1 MTMTGS
7 ASGGVSFTDS
17 TFSDTEFSTVT
28 IGQTQAQSFA
38 DGVGAGQ
45 CNAFW
50 QDTRT
55 LLTSANEGTGLDFAP
70 TSSSGKTGV
79 VTFARI
85 KVLYVRA
92 DPTNT
97 TTITVS
103 KPTNGLNIFTGTT
116 PALAALTPGGVFLF
130 VDPSATG
137 IPVAAGTSDLL
148 QIANSAGASANYTI
162 IVAGG
167 LT

>member
-1 MTMTGS
+1 MTISGS
-7 ASGGVSFTDS
+7 AQAGVSFVDS
-17 TFSDTEFSTVT
+17 SVSDAEQATIS
-28 IGQTQAQSFA
+28 IGQSAAQSFA
-38 DGVGAGQ
+38 DGVAAGQ
-45 CNAFW
+45 CNAMW

-55 LLTSANEGTGLDFAP
+55 LTTGASESLDFAP

-85 KVLYVRA
+85 KVVYVRA
-92 DPTNT
+92 DPANT
-97 TTITVS
+97 TNITVS
-103 KPTNGLNIFTGTT
+103 KPTNGLNIFTGGTT
-116 PALAALTPGGVFLF
+116 PALAALTPGGAFLW

-137 IPVAAGTSDLL
+137 VPVAAGTADLL
-148 QIANSAGASANYTI
+148 AITNSAGASANYTI